1 MEIMTQ
7 YLKIMR
13 NFLKIMIWY
22 LKASR
27 YFEIPVHYFEI
38 LKAFTH
44 RTLIY
49 SIYFFKLLFLPWVFS
64 HRMRI
69 LRKSNVIIFRNKFG
83 FSKFSHREWRHQP
96 IVLCGTDGASQ
107 QADLLIVCVS
117 HHTVLNDKGYTR
129 ATKEENYSRRLS
141 HCCFGHHMDVFY
153 SFL

>member
-22 LKASR
+22 LKASH

-49 SIYFFKLLFLPWVFS
+49 SIYFFKLLFLP
-64 HRMRI
+64 
-69 LRKSNVIIFRNKFG
+69 
-83 FSKFSHREWRHQP
+83 
-96 IVLCGTDGASQ
+96 
-107 QADLLIVCVS
+107 
-117 HHTVLNDKGYTR
+117 
-129 ATKEENYSRRLS
+129 
-141 HCCFGHHMDVFY
+141 
-153 SFL
+153 